1 MAACLLLAPAANA
14 ALFTA
19 MLRAAPEDMRGRVTS
34 TVIQAATG
42 LSALVPLLSGLLVEH
57 FSGHWALVA
66 FAATMGISAI
76 MSIALPG
83 LRNYCI
89 TPGQAPLRR

>member
-57 FSGHWALVA
+57 FSGHSALVA

-83 LRNYCI
+83 LRN
-89 TPGQAPLRR
+89 TA